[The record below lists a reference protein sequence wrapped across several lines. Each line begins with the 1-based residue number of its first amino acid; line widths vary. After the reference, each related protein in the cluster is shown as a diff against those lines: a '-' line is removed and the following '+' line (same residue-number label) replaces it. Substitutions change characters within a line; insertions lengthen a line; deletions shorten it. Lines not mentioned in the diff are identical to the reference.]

1 MARAASAKQ
10 KAPRTRQTVDA
21 RRAQLIEQGM
31 ASFGTRPY
39 DAVSIDDIADA
50 AGISK
55 GLLYHYFP
63 TKRDYYAAVLEVIA
77 EQLRAQTEIDPA
89 MPTELRLRA
98 GLEAYFD
105 FVKARGPAYVAL
117 MRGGIGSDPVV
128 AGILDRL
135 RNHFVD
141 RIVSDLPA
149 HPRPRALRV
158 LLRGWVGFVEVVS
171 LAWLESPP
179 STIAKSQL
187 IDTASV
193 MMIALLGDQAP

>member
-1 MARAASAKQ
+1 MVRVAAAKT

-21 RRAQLIEQGM
+21 RRAQLIEQGI
-31 ASFGTRPY
+31 ASFATRPY
-39 DAVSIDDIADA
+39 DVVSIDDIAAA
-50 AGISK
+50 AGVSK

-63 TKRDYYAAVLEVIA
+63 TKRDYYAAVLEVVS
-77 EQLRAQTEIDPA
+77 EQLRAQTEIDPTLPPEA
-89 MPTELRLRA
+89 RMRA
-98 GLEAYFD
+98 GLEAYLD

-135 RNHFVD
+135 RTHFVD
-141 RIVSDLPA
+141 RIVADLPA

-179 STIAKSQL
+179 GTLSKSSL
-187 IDTASV
+187 IDTAS
-193 MMIALLGDQAP
+193 MMMLALLGDQAP